1 MSTTQQV
8 RESKNKKIIK
18 DISFKDFSAVCQEY
32 QIVEKATREL
42 LELAEDINTSD
53 RTRANIYKWI
63 IEMNIGKP
71 TQMNEVNLTGPEDD
85 QKTAGIIMTYT
96 TTAEEIKQLEELKQE
111 LLSMGVSEEDIQK
124 RATSTATPDERLV
137 SKN

>member
-42 LELAEDINTSD
+42 LELAEDINTAD

-71 TQMNEVNLTGPEDD
+71 TQMNEVNLTGPEEDD
-85 QKTAGIIMTYT
+85 KKITGIIMRHT
-96 TTAEEIKQLEELKQE
+96 TTREEIDQLEQLKQE
-111 LLSMGVSEEDIQK
+111 LLSMGLSEEEIDD
-124 RATSTATPDERLV
+124 RATSTATPDMM
-137 SKN
+137 

>member
-1 MSTTQQV
+1 MRTTKQV

-42 LELAEDINTSD
+42 LELAQDINTSD

-71 TQMNEVNLTGPEDD
+71 TQMNEINLKGPEDD
-85 QKTAGIIMTYT
+85 KKTTGIIMSYT
-96 TTAEEIKQLEELKQE
+96 TTREEVEQLEQLKQE

-124 RATSTATPDERLV
+124 RATSTATPDEKSL
-137 SKN
+137 SKS

>member
-42 LELAEDINTSD
+42 LELAEDINTAD

-71 TQMNEVNLTGPEDD
+71 TQMNEVNLTGPEEDD
-85 QKTAGIIMTYT
+85 KKITGIIMRHT
-96 TTAEEIKQLEELKQE
+96 TTREEIDQLEKLKQE
-111 LLSMGVSEEDIQK
+111 LLSMGLSEEEIDD
-124 RATSTATPDERLV
+124 RATSTATPDMM
-137 SKN
+137 